1 MELEYPLKGE
11 SFSLTSGFGERHNTN
26 HAGIDLKANSGTP
39 VLAALP
45 GKVVQS
51 DDSSQS
57 YGGLIV
63 IEHDV
68 DGETYYTKYAH
79 LQSRYKNVNNTVEA
93 GEKIGKSGGGPNDP
107 YKGNSRGPH
116 LHFELLDSRKKPIN
130 PEPYLKGT
138 ETLTGNEKEKN
149 KENTPSDESETDNFA
164 ALINAGEK
172 AAKAYE
178 KFQNKTMGIYT
189 PLALV
194 GSLGSGVK
202 TESELPKAILEDIEN
217 IKRLIK

>member
-11 SFSLTSGFGERHNTN
+11 SFSSNSGFGERHNTN

-45 GKVVQS
+45 GKIVKS
-51 DDSSQS
+51 DDSSPS

-79 LQSRYKNVNNTVEA
+79 LQSRYKNVNNTVQA

-107 YKGNSRGPH
+107 YKGNSRGAH
-116 LHFELLDSRKKPIN
+116 LHFELLDSQKNPIN
-130 PEPYLKGT
+130 PEPYLKGA
-138 ETLTGNEKEKN
+138 EALKGGDKNKN
-149 KENTPSDESETDNFA
+149 KENTPSDDTETDNFA

-194 GSLGSGVK
+194 GSLGSGV
-202 TESELPKAILEDIEN
+202 TAESKIPKPILEDIEK
-217 IKRLIK
+217 IKRLLK

>member
-11 SFSLTSGFGERHNTN
+11 SFSSNSGFGERHNTN

-45 GKVVQS
+45 GKIVKS
-51 DDSSQS
+51 DDSSPS

-79 LQSRYKNVNNTVEA
+79 LQSRYKNVNNTVQA

-116 LHFELLDSRKKPIN
+116 LHFELLDSQKNPIN

-138 ETLTGNEKEKN
+138 EALTGDEKNKN
-149 KENTPSDESETDNFA
+149 KENTPSDEIETGNFS

-202 TESELPKAILEDIEN
+202 TESEIPKPILEDIER
-217 IKRLIK
+217 IKELLK

>member
-11 SFSLTSGFGERHNTN
+11 SFSSNSGFGERHNTN

-45 GKVVQS
+45 GKIVKS
-51 DDSSQS
+51 DDSSPS

-79 LQSRYKNVNNTVEA
+79 LQSRYKNVNNTVQA

-116 LHFELLDSRKKPIN
+116 LHFELLDSQKNPIN

-138 ETLTGNEKEKN
+138 EALTGDDKKKN
-149 KENTPSDESETDNFA
+149 KENTPSNDTETDNFA

-194 GSLGSGVK
+194 GWLVCGVK
-202 TESELPKAILEDIEN
+202 TESEIPKPIL
-217 IKRLIK
+217 

>member
-11 SFSLTSGFGERHNTN
+11 SFSSNSGFGERHNTN

-45 GKVVQS
+45 GKIVKS
-51 DDSSQS
+51 DDSSPS
-57 YGGLIV
+57 NGGLIV

-79 LQSRYKNVNNTVEA
+79 LQSTYKNVNNTVQA

-116 LHFELLDSRKKPIN
+116 LHFELLDSQKNPIN

-138 ETLTGNEKEKN
+138 EALTGDEKNKN
-149 KENTPSDESETDNFA
+149 KENTPSDEIETGNFS

-202 TESELPKAILEDIEN
+202 TESEIPKPILEDIER
-217 IKRLIK
+217 IKELLK

>member
-11 SFSLTSGFGERHNTN
+11 SFSSNSGFGERHNTN

-45 GKVVQS
+45 GKIVKS
-51 DDSSQS
+51 DDSSPS

-79 LQSRYKNVNNTVEA
+79 LQSRYKNVNNTVQS

-116 LHFELLDSRKKPIN
+116 LHFELLDSKKNPIN
-130 PEPYLKGT
+130 PEPYLKGAQ
-138 ETLTGNEKEKN
+138 TLTGNEKEKN
-149 KENTPSDESETDNFA
+149 KENTPSDETETGNFS

-202 TESELPKAILEDIEN
+202 SESEIPKPILEDIEK
-217 IKRLIK
+217 IKRLLK

>member
-1 MELEYPLKGE
+1 
-11 SFSLTSGFGERHNTN
+11 
-26 HAGIDLKANSGTP
+26 
-39 VLAALP
+39 
-45 GKVVQS
+45 
-51 DDSSQS
+51 
-57 YGGLIV
+57 V

-79 LQSRYKNVNNTVEA
+79 LQSRYKNVNNTVQA

-116 LHFELLDSRKKPIN
+116 LHFELLDSQKNPIN

-138 ETLTGNEKEKN
+138 EALTGDDKKKN
-149 KENTPSDESETDNFA
+149 KENTSSEEPESERFTA
-164 ALINAGEK
+164 VRKAGEN
-172 AAKAYE
+172 AAKAVSNLQ
-178 KFQNKTMGIYT
+178 KKTMGIYT

-202 TESELPKAILEDIEN
+202 SESEIPKPILEDIEK
-217 IKRLIK
+217 IKRLLK

>member
-11 SFSLTSGFGERHNTN
+11 SFSSNSGFGERHNTN

-45 GKVVQS
+45 GKIVKS
-51 DDSSQS
+51 DDSSPS

-79 LQSRYKNVNNTVEA
+79 LQSRYKNVNNTVQA

-116 LHFELLDSRKKPIN
+116 LHFELLDSKKNPIN
-130 PEPYLKGT
+130 PEPYLKGGQ
-138 ETLTGNEKEKN
+138 TLTGNEKEKN
-149 KENTPSDESETDNFA
+149 KENTPSDEIETGNFS

-202 TESELPKAILEDIEN
+202 SESEIPKPILEDIEK
-217 IKRLIK
+217 IKRLLK

>member
-11 SFSLTSGFGERHNTN
+11 SFSSNSGFGERHNTN

-45 GKVVQS
+45 GKIVKS
-51 DDSSQS
+51 DDSSPS

-79 LQSRYKNVNNTVEA
+79 LQSRYKNVNNTVQS

-116 LHFELLDSRKKPIN
+116 LHFELLDSKKNPIN
-130 PEPYLKGT
+130 PEPYLKGAQ
-138 ETLTGNEKEKN
+138 TLTGNEKEKN
-149 KENTPSDESETDNFA
+149 KENTPSDEIETGNFS

-202 TESELPKAILEDIEN
+202 SESEIPKPILEDIEK
-217 IKRLIK
+217 IKRLLK

>member
-1 MELEYPLKGE
+1 LP
-11 SFSLTSGFGERHNTN
+11 
-26 HAGIDLKANSGTP
+26 
-39 VLAALP
+39 ALP
-45 GKVVQS
+45 GKIVKS
-51 DDSSQS
+51 DDSSPS

-79 LQSRYKNVNNTVEA
+79 LQSRYKNVNNTVQS

-116 LHFELLDSRKKPIN
+116 LHFELLDSKKNPIN
-130 PEPYLKGT
+130 PEPYLKGGQ
-138 ETLTGNEKEKN
+138 TLTGNEKEKN
-149 KENTPSDESETDNFA
+149 KENTPSDEIETGNFS

-202 TESELPKAILEDIEN
+202 QNLKFPNQYLKILKELKN
-217 IKRLIK
+217 Y

>member
-11 SFSLTSGFGERHNTN
+11 SFSSNSGFGERHNTN

-45 GKVVQS
+45 GKIVKS
-51 DDSSQS
+51 DDSSPS

-79 LQSRYKNVNNTVEA
+79 LQSRYKNVNNTVQA

-116 LHFELLDSRKKPIN
+116 LHFELLDSQKNPIN

-138 ETLTGNEKEKN
+138 EALTGDDKKKN
-149 KENTPSDESETDNFA
+149 KENTPSNDTETDNFA

-202 TESELPKAILEDIEN
+202 TESEIPKPILEDIER
-217 IKRLIK
+217 IKELLK

>member
-11 SFSLTSGFGERHNTN
+11 SFSSNSGFGERHNTN

-39 VLAALP
+39 VLAVLP
-45 GKVVQS
+45 GKIVKS
-51 DDSSQS
+51 DDSSPS

-79 LQSRYKNVNNTVEA
+79 LQSRYKNVNNTVQA

-116 LHFELLDSRKKPIN
+116 LHFELLDSQKNPIN

-138 ETLTGNEKEKN
+138 EALTGDDKKKN
-149 KENTPSDESETDNFA
+149 KENTPSNDTETDNFA

-202 TESELPKAILEDIEN
+202 SESEIPKPILEDIEK
-217 IKRLIK
+217 IKRLLK